1 MLTILLARLAQ
12 YKTKVSCVK
21 LKLNISVTFGC
32 YFHSPNVVS
41 YTLVILELRL

>member
-1 MLTILLARLAQ
+1 MLTILLAHLAQ
-12 YKTKVSCVK
+12 CKTKVNRVK

-41 YTLVILELRL
+41 YTLVILELRR